1 MTQQEMRSIP
11 LPKLLT
17 VGWSHILLQRCA
29 EALEHAGP
37 VTFDFSKVYWAAPFG
52 LTVVSVTLAKCLR
65 QGKQVF
71 YQAPNR
77 KELRDYLERIGF
89 KYHFLQG
96 DAVAHKKTS
105 VELKCLSVVDPG
117 VSEAIVDI
125 IADNLPIS
133 GDAKYEMQTHI
144 NELMTNGFDHAQSPV
159 GCYVCA
165 QWYPSA
171 KTLRISFA
179 DGGIGIF
186 KSLEDSGKFPQ
197 VKDDATAVRL
207 AIKPG
212 ITTRKGP
219 TGGFGFD
226 YMRKYVRRNGG
237 TLSIVTGEAK
247 VNFYKNK
254 IEDKDEPTAFNGTVV
269 DIKVSTKKKK
279 KAAPAR
285 RKKDDLF

>member
-1 MTQQEMRSIP
+1 MRSVA

-37 VTFDFSKVYWAAPFG
+37 VNFDFSKVYWAAPFG

-77 KELRDYLERIGF
+77 KELKDYLERIGF

-96 DAVAHKKTS
+96 REVEHKKTS
-105 VELKCLSVVDPG
+105 VELKCLSGVDPG
-117 VSEAIVDI
+117 VSEAIVNI
-125 IADNLPIS
+125 IADNLPLS

-144 NELMTNGFDHAQSPV
+144 NELMTNGFDHAHSQV

-165 QWYPSA
+165 QWYPST

-186 KSLEDSGKFPQ
+186 QSLKNSGKFPQ
-197 VKDDATAVRL
+197 IKSDAAAVRL

-226 YMRKYVRRNGG
+226 YMRKYVRNNGG

-254 IEDKDEPTAFNGTVV
+254 IEDKSEPTAFPGTVV
-269 DIKVSTKKKK
+269 DIKVSTKKKRTRIT
-279 KAAPAR
+279 R
-285 RKKDDLF
+285 RTKNDLF